1 MSPRIP
7 RRSFLHLVG
16 LFVTACTGGSAS
28 VELASPTPEETPTPI
43 FTATPPPPT
52 ATPTATPVPPTPTPT
67 GGLSFNPA
75 QIVQGGTA
83 VIYLHESASS
93 ATLRFQERQYP
104 MLHDGNRW
112 WAIIGVSALIQ
123 PGLHPISV
131 IYTPPNATASRSVV
145 QSATVVDR
153 DFPVEYITLDPQ
165 TSALL
170 APDIVQAELAQRAS
184 IFSGFTAQRLW
195 SGAFQLP
202 GRGAISGIYGEG
214 RSYNGGPVT
223 DYHRGTD
230 FVGSIGDPAYAAATG
245 RVAFTGTLR
254 VRGNA
259 VMLDHGAGVFT
270 AYHHLSEI
278 GVTQGQLVQVGERIG
293 SIGSTGL
300 VTGPHLHWE
309 VIVRG
314 VEVDGELWL
323 KNQEIG
329 P

>member
-1 MSPRIP
+1 MP
-7 RRSFLHLVG
+7 RRAFLHLLG
-16 LFVTACTGGSAS
+16 LLATGCSAS
-28 VELASPTPEETPTPI
+28 AVVEEATPTSPPDTPTPV
-43 FTATPPPPT
+43 FTPTPLPPT
-52 ATPTATPVPPTPTPT
+52 ATPTATPVPPTPTPS
-67 GGLSFNPA
+67 GGISFKPA

-83 VIYLHESASS
+83 IVYLHESASS

-112 WAIIGVSALIQ
+112 WTIIGVGALIQ

-131 IYTPPNATASRSVV
+131 IYTPTGATAARSVV
-145 QSATVVDR
+145 QSITVVDR
-153 DFPVEYITLDPQ
+153 EFPIEYITLGPAEA
-165 TSALL
+165 ALL
-170 APDIVQAELAQRAS
+170 APDIVQAELTQRAS

-195 SGAFQLP
+195 SGAFQAP
-202 GRGAISGIYGEG
+202 GRGAISSIYGEG
-214 RSYNGGPVT
+214 RSYNNGPVT

-230 FVGSIGDPAYAAATG
+230 FVGEIGAPVYAASGG
-245 RVAFTGTLR
+245 RVVFTGALR

-259 VMLDHGAGVFT
+259 VMIDHGAGVFT

-278 GVTQGQLVQVGERIG
+278 AVNQGQMVHSGDRIG
-293 SIGSTGL
+293 AIGSTGL

-323 KNQEIG
+323 KGEEVR